1 MVNRSQFTPQKGDS
15 KRCNPG
21 ESTRV
26 QKDFDIGIGGIVKI
40 QNAIAGPLQQLLIN
54 DQLIMHL
61 Y

>member
-1 MVNRSQFTPQKGDS
+1 MIVMQKGGS
-15 KRCNPG
+15 KRCNGG

-26 QKDFDIGIGGIVKI
+26 QKDFEIGIGGIVKI
-40 QNAIAGPLQQLLIN
+40 QNAIAGPLQRLLII